1 MPRRGNSLERIL
13 GRIDDLDPGNLAILV
28 QRLARER
35 EMLET
40 VFNTIKDGIL
50 VADRQG
56 VIQYANAAA
65 RALIGL
71 REPDVGTALLWKVM
85 PATFVFMSCRSRPIA
100 SAVPRVALPLS

>member
-1 MPRRGNSLERIL
+1 MSRRGNPLERIL
-13 GRIDDLDPGNLAILV
+13 GRIDDLDPGNLAILA

-56 VIQYANAAA
+56 GIPYANAAS

-71 REPDVGTALLWKVM
+71 REPDVGTAVLWKVM
-85 PATFVFMSCRSRPIA
+85 PDLDRSLDFAPNDAGEMPPAR
-100 SAVPRVALPLS
+100 ALT